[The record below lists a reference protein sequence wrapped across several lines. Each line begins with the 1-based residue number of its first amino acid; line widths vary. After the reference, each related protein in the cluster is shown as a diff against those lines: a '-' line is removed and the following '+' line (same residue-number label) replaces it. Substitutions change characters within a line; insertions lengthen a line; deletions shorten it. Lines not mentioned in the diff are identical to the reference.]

1 MAMLLERSTNA
12 TTLVS
17 SYYILLPS
25 ATSTMLLKSIA
36 SRDIMMPYDTQG
48 TSNVKSATITEF
60 VDQQMSKVVFIFL
73 IMVAKIF
80 FTCILQIVFST
91 FFHTIV
97 LIMINAYWSTFNL
110 ITTNVPIIYKGDSWF
125 NLQIK
130 WLVSIWWEHW
140 LLKC

>member
-17 SYYILLPS
+17 SYYILLLS

>member
-25 ATSTMLLKSIA
+25 ATSTMLIKSIA

-110 ITTNVPIIYKGDSWF
+110 ITTNVPIIYKRDSWF

>member
-48 TSNVKSATITEF
+48 TSNVKSATRTEF
-60 VDQQMSKVVFIFL
+60 VDPQMSKVVFIFL

-80 FTCILQIVFST
+80 FTCILQNVFST

-110 ITTNVPIIYKGDSWF
+110 ITTNVPIIYKRDSWF

>member
-17 SYYILLPS
+17 SYYILLLS
-25 ATSTMLLKSIA
+25 ATSTMLIKSIA

>member
-25 ATSTMLLKSIA
+25 ATSTMLIKSIA

-80 FTCILQIVFST
+80 FTCIYTRNI
-91 FFHTIV
+91 
-97 LIMINAYWSTFNL
+97 
-110 ITTNVPIIYKGDSWF
+110 
-125 NLQIK
+125 
-130 WLVSIWWEHW
+130 
-140 LLKC
+140 

>member
-25 ATSTMLLKSIA
+25 ATSTMLIKSIA

>member
-80 FTCILQIVFST
+80 FTGILQNVFST

-97 LIMINAYWSTFNL
+97 LMMINAYWSTFNL
-110 ITTNVPIIYKGDSWF
+110 ITTNVPIIYKRDSWF

>member
-1 MAMLLERSTNA
+1 MLLERSTNA

>member
-110 ITTNVPIIYKGDSWF
+110 ITTNVPIIYKRDSWF

>member
-25 ATSTMLLKSIA
+25 ATSTMLIKSIA

-73 IMVAKIF
+73 ILVAKIF

>member
-73 IMVAKIF
+73 ILVAKIF